1 MTEGTAHARPR
12 ARIAILSHGTSEFDS
27 RAQRIA
33 RTCAA
38 AGDTVTIYSRFL
50 AGLPAEEELHGY
62 RIVRLPLSAED
73 ARQAAEGATGSTGA
87 TSSAGTSRST
97 TGGASRPPTSGGKGR
112 SWRAYA
118 RRLPT
123 GSAIRQ
129 RFRQFPIR
137 PRQRAPWFADQVEP
151 HDIWH
156 GMWAGSLPALELVRA
171 RHG

>member
-1 MTEGTAHARPR
+1 MTVNTTHARPHT
-12 ARIAILSHGTSEFDS
+12 RIAILSHGTSEFDS

-73 ARQAAEGATGSTGA
+73 ARQAAAGATGSTGA
-87 TSSAGTSRST
+87 TSSA
-97 TGGASRPPTSGGKGR
+97 GASRPPTSGGKGR

-151 HDIWH
+151 HDI
-156 GMWAGSLPALELVRA
+156 
-171 RHG
+171 